1 MIAEL
6 ITRLFHAR
14 TNAHLLHLGVTGPGS
29 FAAHKA
35 LNEFYDSIVDL
46 ADSIAEGY
54 QGEHELISFTGKCVY
69 RHVSDPLKLVSEL
82 KEWIEQNRYEAIEA
96 EDTFLH
102 NIVDEVIQLCSTTI
116 YKLKNLK

>member
-14 TNAHLLHLGVTGPGS
+14 TNAHILHLGTTGAGS
-29 FAAHKA
+29 YAAHKA
-35 LNEFYDSIVDL
+35 LQEFYEGVVDL

-54 QGEHELISFTGKCVY
+54 QGEHELIDFSGKCVY
-69 RHVSDPLKLVSEL
+69 RHVADPLKLITEL
-82 KEWIEQNRYEAIEA
+82 KEWVEQNRYEAIEA

-102 NIVDEVIQLCSTTI
+102 NIVDEVVALCSSTR

>member
-6 ITRLFHAR
+6 IYRLFHAR
-14 TNAHLLHLGVTGPGS
+14 TAAHILHLQTRS

-54 QGEHELISFTGKCVY
+54 QGEHGLIDFTGKSRYVQE
-69 RHVSDPLKLVSEL
+69 SDALKMISEL
-82 KEWIEQNRYEAIEA
+82 KEWIEQNRYEAVEA
-96 EDTFLH
+96 EDTFLQ
-102 NIVDEVIQLCSTTI
+102 NVIDEVVQLCSETI
-116 YKLKNLK
+116 YKLKFLR